1 MSDRLT
7 IRTATLAEVYAA
19 HQQVPELGRAADY
32 AERIDGRFHIALIA
46 ESHGQTAG
54 FKLGYA
60 RAPEDFYSWVG
71 GVAPAHRGLGIASA
85 LLQRQETLA
94 AEAGYIT
101 IRVKSMNRY
110 PAMLRLLLA
119 NGYLIEGYEP
129 NSGPDDAKILFRKIL
144 V

>member
-1 MSDRLT
+1 M
-7 IRTATLAEVYAA
+7 AEVFAA
-19 HQQVPELGRAADY
+19 HQRVPELGRAADY
-32 AERIDGRFHIALIA
+32 AERISGRFHIALIA
-46 ESHGQTAG
+46 ESHGQSAG

-60 RAPEDFYSWVG
+60 RTPEDFYSWVG
-71 GVAPAHRGLGIASA
+71 GVDPEYRGLGFASA
-85 LLQRQETLA
+85 LLERQEALV
-94 AEAGYIT
+94 AEAGFST